1 MNIQAMRERLAEI
14 SAKLNEFSEVENYTN
29 EDLETI
35 NELNDEYKTL
45 KANIE
50 AKEKIEA
57 IKAESEVSTKKVT
70 KDITNKTPR
79 VEAMGSKKDKFF
91 GFENGGEY
99 YKAVINQAKGR
110 TDARFNNA
118 AFEKY
123 GEDGGFLVDADMRSE
138 IAKKV
143 QGDESLLPM
152 TRQFQV
158 SGNRL
163 ELPVNESAPWDATGI
178 QAYWE
183 EEGGSMTESKSVFKN
198 FGLKLHKLTAF
209 VKVSD
214 ELLEDAVALESWI
227 KNEAPEAMMHKINAA
242 LISGSGAGQPEGFLN
257 NGFKYQV
264 AKEAGPQTADTI
276 VYENIVKMESRFLP
290 QANGLWLA
298 HPQAK
303 EQLRQLVD
311 GNGNNIY
318 MGGGA
323 YPHLGAPGLETLMG
337 KPIRYMMGGVKA
349 LGDEGD
355 LSLVDFRYM
364 YSAIKSGSIKND
376 MSIHFAFDQNLTC
389 FRFVIRLA
397 AGCPFTSPVST
408 ENGSYDMSSFVTL
421 EAR

>member
-1 MNIQAMRERLAEI
+1 MDIQAMRERLAAI
-14 SAKLNEFSEVENYTN
+14 SAELDKFSGLETFTSEDMDSINALNE
-29 EDLETI
+29 
-35 NELNDEYKTL
+35 EYESL
-45 KANIE
+45 KNSIQ
-50 AKEKIEA
+50 AKEKIAA
-57 IKAESEVSTKKVT
+57 IKADTEVSNKKVT
-70 KDITNKTPR
+70 KDITNKNPKIE
-79 VEAMGSKKDKFF
+79 VIGSKKDKFF
-91 GFENGGEY
+91 GFDNAGEY

-110 TDARFNNA
+110 TDVRFNNT
-118 AFEKY
+118 AFEKL
-123 GEDGGFLVDADMRSE
+123 GEDGGFLVDSDTRSE

-143 QGDESLLPM
+143 QGDASLLPM

-183 EEGGSMTESKSVFKN
+183 QEGGSMTESKAVFGN
-198 FGLKLHKLTAF
+198 FELKLNKLTAF

-227 KNEAPEAMMHKINAA
+227 KSEAPEAIMHKVNAA
-242 LISGSGAGQPEGFLN
+242 LISGTGAGQPQGFLN
-257 NGFKYQV
+257 SGFKYKV
-264 AKEAGPQTADTI
+264 SKESGPQTADTI
-276 VYENIVKMESRFLP
+276 VYQNIVKMESRFLP
-290 QANGLWLA
+290 QANGIWIA

-311 GNGNNIY
+311 GNGNHIY
-318 MGGGA
+318 MGGGSF
-323 YPHLGAPGLETLMG
+323 PNLGAPGLDTLMG
-337 KPIRYMMGGVKA
+337 KSIRYMMGGVKA

-355 LSLVDFRYM
+355 LSLVDLRYL

-389 FRFVIRLA
+389 FRFTLRVGA
-397 AGCPFTSPVST
+397 ACPFKAPVST
-408 ENGSYDMSSFVTL
+408 ENGSYSMSSFVTL